1 MTSPTPGSWYVDE
14 VNEVQTLIMPPQNH
28 TQFPIARMGTL
39 LDAKTQAANAR
50 LIAAAP
56 DLLEAAQGAI
66 AALSQPHTY
75 PADIEAAKTWLARAV
90 AKATEA
96 Q

>member
-1 MTSPTPGSWYVDE
+1 MTNPMLSE
-14 VNEVQTLIMPPQNH
+14 EHLIPR
-28 TQFPIARMGTL
+28 IEY
-39 LDAKTQAANAR
+39 R

-90 AKATEA
+90 AKATEDT

>member
-1 MTSPTPGSWYVDE
+1 MSILLASD
-14 VNEVQTLIMPPQNH
+14 
-28 TQFPIARMGTL
+28 TQE
-39 LDAKTQAANAR
+39 ANAR

-75 PADIEAAKTWLARAV
+75 PADIEAAKTWLKRV
-90 AKATEA
+90 RSAKATEA
-96 Q
+96 SQ

>member
-1 MTSPTPGSWYVDE
+1 MTNHTPAPWAVDR
-14 VNEVQTLIMPPQNH
+14 VNENQTLIRPGGAFALPICRMSILLASD
-28 TQFPIARMGTL
+28 TQE
-39 LDAKTQAANAR
+39 ANAR

-96 Q
+96 SQ